1 MKTLQKVTCVIV
13 ASMLVLFPATAFAD
27 EDDGIMPMAC
37 PEVGHH
43 QNVTNHT
50 TFFMT
55 GSAPKHWVASGI
67 VFTGQASEST
77 TVAASV
83 SGGIDAEF
91 LAFCQGQCA
100 CFP

>member
-27 EDDGIMPMAC
+27 EGDGIMPMAC

-55 GSAPKHWVASGI
+55 GSAPKHWVAPGI

-83 SGGIDAEF
+83 SGGVDAEF
-91 LAFCQGQCA
+91 LAFYQRQCA